1 MGGFSINET
10 PFTFTEDAAPWG
22 NEPLEYGTS
31 VSISV
36 ESFITGSPG
45 EVPYI
50 NPGGDGFNYDVN
62 FKYVGGT
69 DTLYVPNLAVTT
81 AMVVDDITE
90 YTADAGVT
98 IENVALEDGG
108 ITLGTGETVNTIED
122 AVTDDDT
129 HIPTSG
135 AIVDYLAGS
144 FTPERVA
151 RVAKSGGDF
160 TTIQAAIDSI
170 TDAAIDKRY
179 AVIVYPGDY
188 AEAVTMEDYVDI
200 IGTGR
205 TNSRI
210 TGTTGTVLTFPAT
223 KATIQDMGIYV
234 DYGTLGANSTAIT
247 SAGGDS
253 AMIRC
258 DIGVT
263 KSGGHF
269 TMNALAITAGAFR
282 MSDCYFTYSI
292 TGATGAPQLTQSA
305 IVQSGVLTTFLMNN
319 NEVTVTSNDVD
330 DDLVGFETTANVT
343 GTYLI
348 ANNVIDIDA
357 GAAGT
362 SATGLWLYGT
372 STGGTIAQNRITVNC
387 DATAYGLWVDS
398 TAGGAIVDSRH
409 NEIIITAVGTAQSA
423 IVETGD
429 IWNSVFDKITAKSGY
444 TGAGTVTFASSDI
457 DGGLGLT
464 GDIVFTERADHASTP
479 AAGYGYLWVKN
490 NTPSSLIFTNDAGTD
505 YTFLSSTNGSDNRV
519 AVYNAEYSIEGTV
532 NLIVDDAIPSTTIQ
546 GDLDFAERADHAST
560 PGGGHGYLWVR
571 SDTPS
576 SLIFT
581 DDAGA
586 DFEISHGIVGTNGV
600 PADNQIAVF
609 TDADTIEGDTGLL
622 YDSGTGYLDV
632 EYIIRAVGSLQHLTI
647 EAGNAS
653 GGAGTDA
660 GDLCLTA
667 GDAILADAASA
678 CGNVYISPGCPYAT
692 NDSGYVYL
700 GNSDYDANYI
710 YLAAAGN
717 QANVVLAIE
726 PKGTAPLYLGDSGG
740 NNTTIC
746 RGDLQLMV
754 DLEFISSHDGIIL
767 GAGGIPAH
775 HDGYDITMVGGTAY
789 TTSGDNGGNILI
801 YGGAP
806 DGAGN
811 RGNVY
816 IGDGAANAYL
826 PAKTT
831 ETDVVHYNTTTGL
844 LSYAKVAPLDAE
856 INSQAMAYT
865 VVAGD
870 AGKIIECTGTGN
882 LTLPD
887 SLDTGFQCTIVN
899 TGVGTIT
906 LVAATTLHTKGG
918 NVDLATQYG
927 AASAYHQGS
936 DVWIAFGDLT

>member
-1 MGGFSINET
+1 MGGFEINDI
-10 PFTFTEDAAPWG
+10 PFVFDEESAPWG
-22 NEPLEYGTS
+22 NEPLEFDA
-31 VSISV
+31 SISLVVV
-36 ESFITGSPG
+36 ESLITGAPG
-45 EVPYI
+45 EIPYI
-50 NPGGDGFNYDVN
+50 NAGGSSFNYSPTL
-62 FKYVGGT
+62 KYISGT
-69 DTLYVPNLAVTT
+69 DILHISNIKLDTGAT
-81 AMVVDDITE
+81 VD
-90 YTADAGVT
+90 T
-98 IENVALEDGG
+98 IETA
-108 ITLGTGETVNTIED
+108 I
-122 AVTDDDT
+122 TDDDT

-135 AIVDYLAGS
+135 AVIDYLAGS
-144 FTPERVA
+144 FSPERIVM
-151 RVAKSGGDF
+151 VAKSGGDF

-179 AVIVYPGDY
+179 AVYVYPGDY
-188 AEAVTMEDYVDI
+188 AEAVTMGDYIDI
-200 IGTGR
+200 VGTGR

-210 TGTTGTVLTFPAT
+210 TGTTGTILTFPAT

-247 SAGGDS
+247 SAGDDS
-253 AMIRC
+253 VMLRC

-263 KSGGHF
+263 KSAGDHV
-269 TMNALAITAGAFR
+269 MHALSITAGAFR

-292 TGATGAPQLTQSA
+292 TGATTDTQLTQSA
-305 IVQSGVLTTFLMNN
+305 IVHSGILTTFLMNN
-319 NEVTVTSNDVD
+319 NEVTITSDDTN
-330 DDLVGFETTANVT
+330 DDLVGFETVAEVT
-343 GTYLI
+343 GSYI
-348 ANNVIDIDA
+348 ICDNIINIDS
-357 GAAGT
+357 GAAGS
-362 SATGLWLYGT
+362 SATGLWLYGA
-372 STGGTIAQNRITVNC
+372 STVATVVRNTLLVNC
-387 DATAYGLWVDS
+387 NASAYGLWIDS
-398 TAGGAIVDSRH
+398 AGVGVVVNSRH
-409 NEIIITAVGTAQSA
+409 NDITVTSVGAAVSADVDVGDTWNSAFDNITAA
-423 IVETGD
+423 
-429 IWNSVFDKITAKSGY
+429 SGY
-444 TGAGTVTFASSDI
+444 TGAGTVTFVSSEI
-457 DGGLGLT
+457 NGSFEVT
-464 GDIVFTERADHASTP
+464 GSIAIEEDLVFTERVDHASTP

-505 YTFLSSTNGSDNRV
+505 YTFLSSTNGSDNKV

-546 GDLDFAERADHAST
+546 GDLDFVERADHAST

-581 DDAGA
+581 DDAGT
-586 DFEISHGIVGTNGV
+586 DFEIGHGIVGTNGV